1 MGRYYPPQKYPMADI
16 DRRSF
21 VGAGTLGAF
30 GLLRGGSPASGV
42 NAPGT
47 PKPTTPGIPDIRST
61 AGTPDSPTDVTR
73 ILAAYVVHAKAD
85 DLPAAVRTEG
95 CRTLLNWVGCTVGG
109 STHETVDAA
118 VHALMPFSGPSK
130 STLLGRRERMDA
142 LHAALINGISSH
154 VLDFDDTH
162 LKTVIHPAGPV
173 APAILALAEV
183 QPVSGRDF
191 LHALVLGAEVE
202 CRIGNAV
209 YPAHYDRGWHITGT
223 TGVFGSAAAC
233 GRLLGLSEQQMRW
246 AFGLAAVQPVGL
258 REMFGTMTKSF
269 HPGRA
274 AQNGLTA
281 ALLAQQN
288 VTSGDTAIEGAN
300 GWAHVLST
308 SCDYAQIT
316 EGLGEHYEIQLNTY
330 KPFACGVV
338 LHPSIDACLQLRA
351 AHHLTPDAIER
362 IDLRVHP
369 LVLELTG
376 KRTPQTGLEGKFSVY
391 FAVAVAIAAGAAGVR
406 QFTDDWVRRSEV
418 IALRDRVFATADPSV
433 GEAQAR
439 ASITLKDGRRVETF
453 VEHAVGSLER
463 PLSDRDLDAK
473 VRDLCDGVLKPAQAE
488 RLIEVCRTIERQP
501 DASVIASAAA
511 NAGAAAANA
520 GADGPNAG
528 AGGTVEGPA
537 R

>member
-1 MGRYYPPQKYPMADI
+1 MLGLMQNASAAPSSGGDAGGPPAAATPSPRTSDAPAGVTRTLARY
-16 DRRSF
+16 
-21 VGAGTLGAF
+21 V
-30 GLLRGGSPASGV
+30 V
-42 NAPGT
+42 NA
-47 PKPTTPGIPDIRST
+47 R
-61 AGTPDSPTDVTR
+61 
-73 ILAAYVVHAKAD
+73 AD
-85 DLPAAVRTEG
+85 DLPAAVRSEA

-109 STHETVDAA
+109 SSHEAVDAA
-118 VHALMPFSGPSK
+118 VHALTPFSGPPEA
-130 STLLGRRERMDA
+130 TLLGRRDRMDA

-173 APAILALAEV
+173 APAILALAEI
-183 QPVSGRDF
+183 QPVSGPDF

-274 AQNGLTA
+274 AQNGLAA
-281 ALLAQQN
+281 ALLAKQN
-288 VTSGDTAIEGAN
+288 FTSGDTAIEGAA

-308 SCDYAQIT
+308 SCDYGQIT
-316 EGLGEHYEIQLNTY
+316 QGLGEHYEILFNTY

-351 AHHLTPDAIER
+351 AHHLTPDGIER

-391 FAVAVAIAAGAAGVR
+391 FAAAVAIAAGAAGVR
-406 QFTDDWVRRSEV
+406 QFTDDWVRRPDV
-418 IALRDRVFATADPSV
+418 IALRDRVFATADPAL

-439 ASITLKDGRRVETF
+439 ASITLKDGRRVDQF
-453 VEHAVGSLER
+453 VEHAVGSLDK

-473 VRDLCDGVLKPAQAE
+473 LRDLCDGVLTRAQAD
-488 RLIEVCRTIERQP
+488 RLVDLCRTIERQP
-501 DASVIASAAA
+501 DARVIAE
-511 NAGAAAANA
+511 AGR
-520 GADGPNAG
+520 PS
-528 AGGTVEGPA
+528 
-537 R
+537 